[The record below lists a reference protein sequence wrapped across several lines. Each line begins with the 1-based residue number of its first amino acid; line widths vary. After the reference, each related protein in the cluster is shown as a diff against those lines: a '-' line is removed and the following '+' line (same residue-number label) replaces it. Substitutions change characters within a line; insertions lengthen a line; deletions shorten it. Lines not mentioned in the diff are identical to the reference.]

1 MSYPDWEQV
10 KADAFDG
17 SYLTLKDLPMIDSET
32 PTFMARPLA
41 KSAKD
46 LIGAD
51 VVIIGSTY
59 VAGSDEYAGVAKIDW
74 MAAAKRVR
82 QQSNRYLSGY
92 VQEFDI
98 DVFEHLKVVD
108 YGNAILPA
116 SCMESLTPENILEAQ
131 AEVEKKVSDVLAAGA
146 IPIVIGQNSPCS
158 SYAIAKP
165 ISEATQGNV
174 GMVSLDTH
182 WDSEP
187 VDDLT
192 NDPRIAGS
200 ANWKLKTYETLSNF
214 LPKDLVEI
222 GERGML
228 ENKNTIRNY
237 IKQGANFYPMWKIRR
252 SLGIEGLCEEIG
264 RAYEDTEAV
273 YVHFDMDVI
282 GGAGPVPGD
291 ILGELA
297 EPMGMTDYEVLRIAN
312 EVGRRGLTGMSFI
325 CIPPGSNVIYR
336 LITYIIMFLM
346 AGIIE
351 QRQQGENDEES
362 V

>member
-1 MSYPDWEQV
+1 
-10 KADAFDG
+10 
-17 SYLTLKDLPMIDSET
+17 T

-41 KSAKD
+41 TSPKD
-46 LIGAD
+46 LEGAD
-51 VVIIGSTY
+51 VVIIGSSY
-59 VAGSDEYAGVAKIDW
+59 VAGSEEYAGVSRADW

-98 DVFEHLKVVD
+98 DIFEHLKVVD
-108 YGNAILPA
+108 YGDAEVPA
-116 SCMESLTPENILEAQ
+116 SCLEELTADNILEAQ
-131 AEVEKKVSDVLAAGA
+131 AAVEQKVNDVLAAGA

-165 ISEATQGNV
+165 ISESTAGKV

-187 VDDLT
+187 IDDLT
-192 NDPRIAGS
+192 GDPRIAGS
-200 ANWKLKTYETLSNF
+200 ANWKLKTYQNLDNF
-214 LPKDLVEI
+214 EPKNLVEI

-228 ENKNTIRNY
+228 ENKQQVRSY
-237 IKQGANFYPMWKIRR
+237 LKQGVNFYPMWKIRR
-252 SLGIEGLCEEIG
+252 ELGIEGLCEEIAH
-264 RAYEDTEAV
+264 AYDDTEAV

-325 CIPPGSNVIYR
+325 CIPPGSNIVYR

-346 AGIIE
+346 AGLLE
-351 QRQQGENDEES
+351 GREEGREKGREE
-362 V
+362 

>member
-1 MSYPDWEQV
+1 MTYPDWEQI

-17 SYLTLKDLPMIDSET
+17 SFLLEPDLPMIDAET

-41 KSAKD
+41 TCAED
-46 LIGAD
+46 LEGAD

-59 VAGSDEYAGVAKIDW
+59 VAGSEEYAGVARSDW

-82 QQSNRYLSGY
+82 QQSNRYHSGY
-92 VQEFDI
+92 IQDFDI
-98 DVFEHLKVVD
+98 DVFEHLHVVD
-108 YGNAILPA
+108 YGDAELP
-116 SCMESLTPENILEAQ
+116 EDRPTPLTADYVLEAQ
-131 AEVEKKVSDVLAAGA
+131 ARVEEKVNDALAAGA

-158 SYAIAKP
+158 SFAIAKP
-165 ISEATQGNV
+165 IAEATDGKV

-187 VDDLT
+187 IDSLT
-192 NDPRIAGS
+192 KDPRIAGS
-200 ANWKLKTYETLSNF
+200 DCWKLRTYEFLENF
-214 LPKDLVEI
+214 DPKNLVEI

-228 ENKNTIRNY
+228 ERKEMVRNFLA
-237 IKQGANFYPMWKIRR
+237 QGAKFYPMWKIRTE
-252 SLGIEGLCEEIG
+252 LGIEGLCQEL
-264 RAYEDTEAV
+264 RHAYDGTDAV

-282 GGAGPVPGD
+282 GGEGPTSGD

-297 EPMGMTDYEVLRIAN
+297 EPMGMNDYEVLRIAN

-325 CIPPGSNVIYR
+325 CIPPGSKIVYR
-336 LITYIIMFLM
+336 LIVYIVMYLM
-346 AGIIE
+346 VGLV
-351 QRQQGENDEES
+351 QGRITDD

>member
-10 KADAFDG
+10 KAEAFDG
-17 SYLTLKDLPMIDSET
+17 SFLTRDDLPMIDAET

-41 KSAKD
+41 TSAQD
-46 LIGAD
+46 LQGAD
-51 VVIIGSTY
+51 VVIIGSSY
-59 VAGSDEYAGVAKIDW
+59 VAGSEEYAGVSRTDW

-92 VQEFDI
+92 VQEFDM

-108 YGNAILPA
+108 YGDAPVPL
-116 SCMESLTPENILEAQ
+116 SCLQKLTPENILEAQ
-131 AEVEKKVSDVLAAGA
+131 AAVEQKVNDALAAGA

-165 ISEATQGNV
+165 ISEATAGKV

-192 NDPRIAGS
+192 GDPRIAGS
-200 ANWKLKTYETLSNF
+200 ANWKLKTYELLDNF
-214 LPKDLVEI
+214 DPKNLVEI

-228 ENKNTIRNY
+228 ENKDIIRNY
-237 IKQGANFYPMWKIRR
+237 LKQGANFYPMWKIR
-252 SLGIEGLCEEIG
+252 SELGIEGLCEEI
-264 RAYEDTEAV
+264 RHAYEGTDAV
-273 YVHFDMDVI
+273 YVHFDMDVL
-282 GGAGPVPGD
+282 GGAGPAPGD

-297 EPMGMTDYEVLRIAN
+297 EPMGMSDYEVLRIAN
-312 EVGRRGLTGMSFI
+312 ELGRRGLTGMSFI
-325 CIPPGSNVIYR
+325 CIPPGSNVVYR
-336 LITYIIMFLM
+336 LIVYIVMFLM
-346 AGIIE
+346 VGLV
-351 QRQQGENDEES
+351 QGQKK
-362 V
+362 

>member
-17 SYLTLKDLPMIDSET
+17 SFLTRDDLPMIDAET

-41 KSAKD
+41 KSPED
-46 LIGAD
+46 LQGAD
-51 VVIIGSTY
+51 VVIIGSAY
-59 VAGSDEYAGVAKIDW
+59 VAGSEEYAGVSRNDW

-108 YGNAILPA
+108 YGNAPLPP
-116 SCMESLTPENILEAQ
+116 SCLQQLTPENILEAQ
-131 AEVEKKVSDVLAAGA
+131 AAVEEKVNDALAAGA
-146 IPIVIGQNSPCS
+146 IPIVVGQNSPCS
-158 SYAIAKP
+158 SFAIAKP
-165 ISEATQGNV
+165 ISEATAGKV

-192 NDPRIAGS
+192 FDPRIAGS
-200 ANWKLKTYETLSNF
+200 ANWKLKTYELLNNF
-214 LPKDLVEI
+214 DPRNLVEI

-228 ENKNTIRNY
+228 ENKDTMRSY
-237 IKQGANFYPMWKIRR
+237 LEQGANFYPMWKIR
-252 SLGIEGLCEEIG
+252 SQLGIEGLCREIG
-264 RAYEDTEAV
+264 HAYEGTDAV
-273 YVHFDMDVI
+273 YVHFDMDVL
-282 GGAGPVPGD
+282 GGAGPAPGD

-297 EPMGMTDYEVLRIAN
+297 EPMGMSDYEVLRIAN
-312 EVGRRGLTGMSFI
+312 ELGQRGITGMSFI
-325 CIPPGSNVIYR
+325 CIPPGSNVVYR
-336 LITYIIMFLM
+336 LIVYVLMFLM
-346 AGIIE
+346 VGLVQA
-351 QRQQGENDEES
+351 RQQ
-362 V
+362 